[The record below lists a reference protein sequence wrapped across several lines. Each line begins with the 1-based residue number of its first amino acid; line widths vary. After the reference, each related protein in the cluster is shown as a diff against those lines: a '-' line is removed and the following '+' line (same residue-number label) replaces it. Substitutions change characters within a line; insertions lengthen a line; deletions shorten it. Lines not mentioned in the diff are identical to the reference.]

1 VPEGFLVSE
10 TIDSKGESAGVLPA
24 RRPTSSRVA
33 RAPGSADTA
42 AFALMA
48 SVASAGLAR
57 ADFALMKKS
66 LREAIASDPLEA
78 NLVTVAGGAYL
89 FYLAE
94 KGKNPKVQTYWDALV
109 FVSTCMSVGYA
120 DVFARTPAGKAIAS
134 AIMTIG
140 PALSGALLDEPK
152 SPAESAPQAQEDE
165 RIAIQRVIVDKL
177 DAILSELRANRPR

>member
-1 VPEGFLVSE
+1 VNEP
-10 TIDSKGESAGVLPA
+10 TRRSAG
-24 RRPTSSRVA
+24 
-33 RAPGSADTA
+33 RAPGSTEA
-42 AFALMA
+42 AALALMA

-57 ADFALMKKS
+57 ADLGVLKKS
-66 LREAIASDPLEA
+66 LREAIASDPLDA
-78 NLVTVAGGAYL
+78 NLVTVAGGAFL

-94 KGKNPKVQTYWDALV
+94 KDQNAKVQSYWDALV

-152 SPAESAPQAQEDE
+152 APAPSGAQAQDDE
-165 RIAIQRVIVDKL
+165 RIDIQRVIVDKL
-177 DAILSELRANRPR
+177 EAILSELRATRPR

>member
-1 VPEGFLVSE
+1 
-10 TIDSKGESAGVLPA
+10 
-24 RRPTSSRVA
+24 
-33 RAPGSADTA
+33 
-42 AFALMA
+42 MA

-57 ADFALMKKS
+57 ADFTLVKKS

-78 NLVTVAGGAYL
+78 NLVTVAGGAFL

-94 KGKNPKVQTYWDALV
+94 KGHNPKVQSYWDALV

-134 AIMTIG
+134 AVMTIG

-152 SPAESAPQAQEDE
+152 GPTQSTAPPQDDE

-177 DAILSELRANRPR
+177 DAILSELRASRPR